1 MCQTILLSLKESVS
15 NHDGIRK
22 NLHWRNH
29 LKNARPHAAKITKSQ
44 IAQLK
49 FIQKP
54 HPPFSPD
61 VSPYNF
67 FLYGM
72 LKGLLKGRSHETF
85 DTLFISIDE
94 ILQEIPK
101 ETWEAVYDE
110 WISRFNQ
117 VITSWGEY
125 F

>member
-22 NLHWRNH
+22 NLHCRNH
-29 LKNARPHAAKITKSQ
+29 LNNACPHAAKIPKSQ

-49 FIQKP
+49 FIQMP
-54 HPPFSPD
+54 HTPFSPN
-61 VSPYNF
+61 VFPYNF

-85 DTLFISIDE
+85 DTLFNSIDE

-101 ETWEAVYDE
+101 ET
-110 WISRFNQ
+110 
-117 VITSWGEY
+117 
-125 F
+125 